1 MVTQTGCKLPYQL
14 HCCKQACKLDELDEL
29 NTGADEDDLG
39 GADDE
44 VDGADEGGVPLHTA
58 PLIVG
63 ISAAAPFL
71 FI

>member
-1 MVTQTGCKLPYQL
+1 MVVTHTGCGLPYQL
-14 HCCKQACKLDELDEL
+14 HCCTQDCRLEEDTLVV
-29 NTGADEDDLG
+29 TEDDER
-39 GADDE
+39 DDAVGTDDGVEE
-44 VDGADEGGVPLHTA
+44 VAPEQTA